1 MKNNPSLE
9 FYHKDTLFA
18 SSFRENPRLSPQNGD
33 KHISIESVI
42 VESKLHSF
50 TDENY
55 IFNEILLYILMNAMT
70 VAQSTNDI
78 LIKILVIDTNL
89 LKYRQFNLI

>member
-1 MKNNPSLE
+1 MDQTGGGGMKC
-9 FYHKDTLFA
+9 
-18 SSFRENPRLSPQNGD
+18 
-33 KHISIESVI
+33 
-42 VESKLHSF
+42 
-50 TDENY
+50 ENY